1 MKAYQVIK
9 KESRFWFSEMV
20 KKLSLSRIFN
30 QSHNHNYF
38 RMKGTSLIVSVV
50 LFLAVAVLYVLYFTG
65 AGNAARSHVSERSI
79 QSGNGGLRIAYLKAD
94 SLILNYDL
102 AQDLHDQFSQ
112 KEQTLNSEFGTR
124 RSTFEREASEFQEKL
139 NRGGFL
145 TQDRAI
151 QERDRLAGK
160 EQEIMKLNQEYSGK
174 LAELQAA
181 NNKQILDSLI
191 SFLKEYNKDKK
202 YDYILNSADILIGDE
217 GSNIT
222 GEVLRKM
229 NEIYRYSKT
238 KK

>member
-1 MKAYQVIK
+1 
-9 KESRFWFSEMV
+9 
-20 KKLSLSRIFN
+20 
-30 QSHNHNYF
+30 
-38 RMKGTSLIVSVV
+38 MKGTSLIVSVV
-50 LFLAVAVLYVLYFTG
+50 LFIAIVVLYVLHFTG
-65 AGNAARSHVSERSI
+65 KGSTRNASI
-79 QSGNGGLRIAYLKAD
+79 PQRFDQSGGGLRIAYLKAD

-102 AQDLHDQFSQ
+102 AQDLHDQFTQ
-112 KEQTLNSEFGTR
+112 KEQAYNSEFGTK
-124 RSTFEREASEFQEKL
+124 RSTFEKEASDFQEKL

-160 EQEIMKLNQEYSGK
+160 EQEIMKMNQEYSGK

-191 SFLKEYNKDKK
+191 SYLKVYNKDRN
-202 YDYILNSADILIGDE
+202 YDYILNSADVLIGDE

-229 NEIYRYSKT
+229 NEIYRYTKSK
-238 KK
+238 K